1 MSRTAVERVA
11 DILEAIERCQRYRE
25 RFHDPD
31 PEVVEMAFQA
41 AIRYVAVIGE
51 AANHLPDAVR
61 AAAPTVPWP
70 AIVEMR
76 NVLIHEYFGVDTSV
90 VERTIDRDLLPLA
103 QALRGLSLG
112 D

>member
-1 MSRTAVERVA
+1 
-11 DILEAIERCQRYRE
+11 
-25 RFHDPD
+25 
-31 PEVVEMAFQA
+31 MAFHA

-51 AANHLPDAVR
+51 AANHLPEAVR
-61 AAAPTVPWP
+61 VATPTVPWP

-76 NVLIHEYFGVDTSV
+76 NVLVHEYFGVDTSV

-103 QALRGLSLG
+103 QALRRLSLG